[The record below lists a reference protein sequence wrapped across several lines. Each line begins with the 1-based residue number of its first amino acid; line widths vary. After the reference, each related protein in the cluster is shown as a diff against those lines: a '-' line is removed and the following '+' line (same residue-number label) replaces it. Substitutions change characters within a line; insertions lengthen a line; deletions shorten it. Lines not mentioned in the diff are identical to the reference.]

1 MGTDDFYGFSFS
13 SCQKGKFIRII
24 GIDGYFLFSISIS
37 IQIIPLSIW
46 CFIMSEEYKFVAP
59 GKLKLKGSALKIA
72 KTSHNKT
79 YANVPHQSIHQNNH
93 FLIDLFIGKRRRVL
107 LKS

>member
-1 MGTDDFYGFSFS
+1 MVFLSLLAKKTKLSGLSVLTDTFFY
-13 SCQKGKFIRII
+13 
-24 GIDGYFLFSISIS
+24 SISIS
-37 IQIIPLSIW
+37 IQMILLSIW

-79 YANVPHQSIHQNNH
+79 YANVPHQSIHQIDH